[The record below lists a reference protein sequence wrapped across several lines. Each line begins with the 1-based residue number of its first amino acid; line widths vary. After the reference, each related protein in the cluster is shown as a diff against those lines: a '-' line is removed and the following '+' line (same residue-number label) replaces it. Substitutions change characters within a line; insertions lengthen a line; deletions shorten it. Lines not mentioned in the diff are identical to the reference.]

1 MRLHV
6 LCLLG
11 LSLMLAPAARA
22 ADAISTD
29 RPDVVES
36 SDVVGQG
43 HVQIETGFQSER
55 DADAGIRT
63 RTRTTPTLLRIGIHD
78 ALELRLETDGL
89 TLARTDDAALGAS
102 SGRRGWSDV
111 ALGMKWHVQDGDEA
125 KGVPGMAWLLHLDA
139 DTGNSAFRGQ
149 GIRPSLRFV
158 GEWDL
163 PHEMSVGVMPGLVMD
178 RNAEGKR
185 FVAGILAV
193 TLGKGWTPAW
203 RTFVELAGQ
212 QIASKSNGG
221 SVVTFDAGATY
232 LVNDSLQLDVSLSR
246 GLTSESPDF
255 AWGVGASVRF

>member
-6 LCLLG
+6 LCLVG
-11 LSLMLAPAARA
+11 LSMLAPVARA

-36 SDVVGQG
+36 SDVVGRG
-43 HVQIETGFQSER
+43 RVQIETGLQSER
-55 DADAGIRT
+55 DVDGGITT
-63 RTRTTPTLLRIGIHD
+63 RTRTTPTLLRIGIQD
-78 ALELRLETDGL
+78 ALELRIETDGR
-89 TLARTDDAALGAS
+89 TLARSEAPGAS
-102 SGRRGWSDV
+102 SGRVGWADV
-111 ALGMKWHVQDGDEA
+111 AFGVKWHVQDGDEA
-125 KGVPGMAWLLHLDA
+125 QGLPGMAWLLHLDA
-139 DTGNSAFRGQ
+139 DTGSSAFRGQ

-178 RNAEGKR
+178 RNADGKR

-193 TLGKGWTPAW
+193 TLGKVWTPAW

-246 GLTSESPDF
+246 GLTRESPDF
-255 AWGVGASVRF
+255 AWGVGVSLRF